1 MEKEK
6 KDINKKNNLF
16 SLIKPYALLIIML
29 IVLTIFGNGLNLF
42 IPKII
47 SKSIDSYNNI
57 SFSILNITIEFAIV
71 SAGIFVLGFLQ
82 SVLQTYISEK
92 VAKDLRTKLI
102 KKISKKEYS
111 YIQNATS
118 SKILTNLTADVD
130 SIKVFISQAVSSIIS
145 SIFLIFGVS
154 IILFLIDKKLALVI
168 IAVIPVIMA
177 FFFFIF
183 GKIKTLFKRAQ
194 ETVDW
199 LNSVINESILGS
211 AIIRLLNSEQQEYLK
226 FLEANKESKD
236 VGLGIVKLFASL
248 IPFMGFIINIAS
260 LLILVLGGHFV
271 VIGGMSMG
279 DFSAFNNY
287 LLILIFPVIML
298 GFISNMIA
306 QASASYTRI
315 SEILDSEDAL
325 ERGDKEFSFNKNIE
339 LNNVYLKIDNKDIL
353 KNISFII
360 EKNSKTAI
368 IGPTAAGKTQLFYL
382 LSGLT
387 KPTQGEIKYDDTSI
401 YNYNKSSFYK
411 QIGFV
416 FQDSIVFNLTLRE
429 NIAFSSDA
437 KEEDL
442 NKAIET
448 AELKDFID
456 SLENGLDTIITERGS
471 NLSGGQ
477 KQRIML
483 ARALA
488 INPKILFLDDF
499 TARVDNKTEQKIIEN
514 INKNYPEIT
523 LISITQKI
531 SPIKNYDQIILL
543 MEGDLLITGKHE
555 ELLKKSPEYAQI
567 YNSQNSINNYELH
580 S

>member
-1 MEKEK
+1 MEKTK
-6 KDINKKNNLF
+6 NNINKKNNVF
-16 SLIKPYALLIIML
+16 GLIKPYALLIIIL
-29 IVLTIFGNGLNLF
+29 IALTIFGNGLNLF

-47 SKSIDSYNNI
+47 SKSIDSYNNVD
-57 SFSILNITIEFAIV
+57 FSIVSIVIEFAVI
-71 SAGIFVLGFLQ
+71 AIGIFVLGFLQ
-82 SVLQTYISEK
+82 SILQTYISEK

-102 KKISKKEYS
+102 NKISKKEYS
-111 YIQNATS
+111 YIQKATS

-130 SIKVFISQAVSSIIS
+130 SIKVFISQAIYSIIS
-145 SIFLIFGVS
+145 SVFLIFGVS
-154 IILFLIDKKLALVI
+154 VILFLTDKKLALVI

-183 GKIKTLFKRAQ
+183 GKINKLFKRAQ
-194 ETVDW
+194 ETIDW
-199 LNSVINESILGS
+199 LNGVINESILGS
-211 AIIRLLNSEQQEYLK
+211 AIIRLLNSQQQEYLK
-226 FLEANKESKD
+226 FLEANKESKN

-248 IPFMGFIINIAS
+248 IPFMGFIINIAA

-271 VIGGMSMG
+271 VVGGMSMG

-287 LLILIFPVIML
+287 LLILVFPVVML

-306 QASASYTRI
+306 QANASYVRI
-315 SEILDSEDAL
+315 NEILESEDAM
-325 ERGDKEFSFNKNIE
+325 EWGSENFNFSKNIE
-339 LNNVYLKIDNKDIL
+339 LNNVCLNIDNNKIL
-353 KNISFII
+353 KDVSFVI

-382 LSGLT
+382 LSGLIKQT
-387 KPTQGEIKYDDTSI
+387 EGEMKYDGKSI
-401 YNYNKSSFYK
+401 YEYNKSSFYK

-416 FQDSIVFNLTLRE
+416 FQDSIIFNLTLRE
-429 NIAFSSDA
+429 NIAFSSNA

-448 AELKDFID
+448 AELKDFIN
-456 SLENGLDTIITERGS
+456 SLDNGLDTIITERGS

-483 ARALA
+483 ARALT

-514 INKNYPEIT
+514 INNNYPEIT

-543 MEGDLLITGKHE
+543 MEGDLLITGRHE
-555 ELLKKSPEYAQI
+555 ELLKRSPEYAQI

>member
-1 MEKEK
+1 MEKTK
-6 KDINKKNNLF
+6 NNINKKNNVF
-16 SLIKPYALLIIML
+16 GLIKPYALLIIIL
-29 IVLTIFGNGLNLF
+29 IALTIFGNGLNLF

-47 SKSIDSYNNI
+47 SKSIDSYNNVD
-57 SFSILNITIEFAIV
+57 FSIVSIVIEFAVI
-71 SAGIFVLGFLQ
+71 AIGIFVLGFLQ
-82 SVLQTYISEK
+82 SILQTYISEK

-102 KKISKKEYS
+102 NKISKKEYS
-111 YIQNATS
+111 YIQKATS

-130 SIKVFISQAVSSIIS
+130 SIKVFISQAIYSIIS
-145 SIFLIFGVS
+145 SVFLIFGVS
-154 IILFLIDKKLALVI
+154 IILFLTDKKLALVI

-183 GKIKTLFKRAQ
+183 GKINKLFKRAQ
-194 ETVDW
+194 ETIDW
-199 LNSVINESILGS
+199 LNGVINESILGS
-211 AIIRLLNSEQQEYLK
+211 AIIRLLNSQQQEYLK
-226 FLEANKESKD
+226 FLEANKESKN

-248 IPFMGFIINIAS
+248 IPFMGFIINIAA

-271 VIGGMSMG
+271 VVGGMSMG

-287 LLILIFPVIML
+287 LLILVFPVVML

-306 QASASYTRI
+306 QANASYVRI
-315 SEILDSEDAL
+315 NEILESEDAM
-325 ERGDKEFSFNKNIE
+325 EWGSENFNFSKNIE
-339 LNNVYLKIDNKDIL
+339 LNNVCLNIDNNKIL
-353 KNISFII
+353 KDVSFVI

-382 LSGLT
+382 LSGLIKQT
-387 KPTQGEIKYDDTSI
+387 EGEMKYDGKSI
-401 YNYNKSSFYK
+401 YEYNKSSFYK

-416 FQDSIVFNLTLRE
+416 FQDSIIFNLTLRE
-429 NIAFSSDA
+429 NIAFSSNA

-448 AELKDFID
+448 AELKDFIN
-456 SLENGLDTIITERGS
+456 SLDNGLDTIITERGS

-483 ARALA
+483 ARALT

-514 INKNYPEIT
+514 INNNYPEIT

-543 MEGDLLITGKHE
+543 MEGDLLITGRHE
-555 ELLKKSPEYAQI
+555 ELLKRSPEYAQI